1 MAENVFLSKGF
12 RIVLLR
18 LTLLL
23 IGLASS
29 YGGSLC
35 FKSGNLA
42 DMTVGAGAILI
53 GIFSFFFLSK
63 GLWKILGCLTTFV
76 LMAIL
81 VGALFFFV
89 SGSDLIHNATN
100 AIKTQFS
107 KTKGNAETAAESPAI
122 VVTPDGVPVEQQP
135 APQPQQRQMPPI
147 TGKITA
153 ISSGDVFKIDRYVI
167 RLYGVA
173 TPMNGQNCTDANGHS
188 YECGYVS
195 ARKLKEFVNGDDVT
209 CRVMNI
215 NAAGEL
221 MAACSVGAFDIGAA
235 MVQEGWAVALPA
247 VTPIYVPYQNQAQ
260 EKRNGLWAGRFQMPW
275 EWQQEQIQQRQAA
288 AAVTVP
294 DIPAPRTAGGKKKK
308 SIFDVF

>member
-1 MAENVFLSKGF
+1 M
-12 RIVLLR
+12 LLR
-18 LTLLL
+18 LTLLV

-35 FKSGNLA
+35 FKTGNPG
-42 DMTVGAGAILI
+42 DMAVGAGAILI
-53 GIFSFFFLSK
+53 GILIFFFLSK

-76 LMAIL
+76 LMAAL

-89 SGSDLIHNATN
+89 SGSDLIGNVSDAV
-100 AIKTQFS
+100 KTQIAKARGTPES
-107 KTKGNAETAAESPAI
+107 AAAEQTAAA
-122 VVTPDGVPVEQQP
+122 PDGVPAEQQP
-135 APQPQQRQMPPI
+135 APQQRQMPPI
-147 TGKITA
+147 TGKISA
-153 ISSGDVFKIDRYVI
+153 ISSGDVFKIDQYVL

-188 YECGYVS
+188 YECGYVA

-247 VTPIYVPYQNQAQ
+247 VTPIYVPYQNQAR

-294 DIPAPRTAGGKKKK
+294 DIPAPRAAGGKKKK

>member
-1 MAENVFLSKGF
+1 M
-12 RIVLLR
+12 LLR
-18 LTLLL
+18 LTLLV

-35 FKSGNLA
+35 FKTGNPA
-42 DMTVGAGAILI
+42 DMAVGAGAILV
-53 GIFSFFFLSK
+53 GILSFFFLSK

-76 LMAIL
+76 LMAVL

-89 SGSDLIHNATN
+89 SGSDLVNNVSDAV
-100 AIKTQFS
+100 KTQIA
-107 KTKGNAETAAESPAI
+107 KAKGAPEPAAAEQTA
-122 VVTPDGVPVEQQP
+122 VTPDGVPVEQQP
-135 APQPQQRQMPPI
+135 APQQRQMPPI
-147 TGKITA
+147 TGKISA
-153 ISSGDVFKIDRYVI
+153 ISSGDVFRIDQYVV

-173 TPMNGQNCTDANGHS
+173 TPLNGQNCTDANGHS

-247 VTPIYVPYQNQAQ
+247 VTPIYVPYQNQAR

-294 DIPAPRTAGGKKKK
+294 DVPAPRAAGGKKKK